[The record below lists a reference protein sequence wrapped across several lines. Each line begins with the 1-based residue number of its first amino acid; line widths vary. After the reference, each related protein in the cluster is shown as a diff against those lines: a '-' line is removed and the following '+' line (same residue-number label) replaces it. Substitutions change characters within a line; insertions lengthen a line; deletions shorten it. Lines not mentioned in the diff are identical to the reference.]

1 MKNSF
6 TYWLRWVAVLPGAL
20 VAGFLATFPL
30 HWVLYFTLADGEI
43 ISGVNIKPIEYTLY
57 PFVIAITFILVGFEI
72 APANKFKTSVVLT
85 AIWILSF
92 LGVFIFFSALK
103 PQFELR
109 STLSLLGAFL
119 GLYIAWR
126 KSKSES
132 NVREKEFAAKEENQL

>member
-1 MKNSF
+1 MKNGF

-20 VAGFLATFPL
+20 VTGFLATFPL
-30 HWVLYFTLADGEI
+30 HWVLYFTLVDGEI
-43 ISGVNIKPIEYTLY
+43 ISGVNIKLIEYTLY

-109 STLSLLGAFL
+109 SALSLLGAFL

-132 NVREKEFAAKEENQL
+132 NIREKRICRPRKT

>member
-1 MKNSF
+1 MNKDF
-6 TYWLRWVAVLPGAL
+6 KYWLRWIAVLPGAL
-20 VAGFLATFPL
+20 IAGFLATFPL
-30 HWVLYFTLADGEI
+30 HWVLYFTLAHGETV
-43 ISGVNIKPIEYTLY
+43 SGVNIKPIEYNLS

-85 AIWILSF
+85 AIWLLSF
-92 LGVFIFFSALK
+92 FGVFIFLSALK

-109 STLSLLGAFL
+109 SALSLLGAFL

-132 NVREKEFAAKEENQL
+132 SVKPL